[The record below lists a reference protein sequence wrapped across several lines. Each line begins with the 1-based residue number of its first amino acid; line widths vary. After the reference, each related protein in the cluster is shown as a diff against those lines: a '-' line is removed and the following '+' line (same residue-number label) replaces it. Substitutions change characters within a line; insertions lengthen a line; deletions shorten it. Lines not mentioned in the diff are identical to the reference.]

1 MMCLSMVN
9 RDKLFQRAIQ
19 KFDSAH
25 LEDPKKISINGEKI
39 SWSLHYHQ
47 RMTHWVQHLAP
58 EASEPLLLAARSQ
71 HIRRWEIPRENYP
84 MDKSGYKRWRKTLA
98 KFHANE
104 VAKILLE
111 IGYEQ
116 HTVNRLKELLQ
127 KIRLKLDPEVQLLED
142 AICLVF
148 LENEFSE
155 FAQKHDKKK
164 LIGILQKTWIK
175 MSPKG
180 HQEFG
185 LTLFVYKYFVVIP
198 KVFEASHRVLHVSF
212 ENK

>member
-9 RDKLFQRAIQ
+9 QDKRFQEAIQ
-19 KFDSAH
+19 KFDRAH
-25 LEDPKKISINGEKI
+25 LEDPKKISIDGEEI
-39 SWSLHYHQ
+39 PWSLHYHQ

-58 EASEPLLLAARSQ
+58 KASEPLLLAARSQ
-71 HIRRWEIPRENYP
+71 HIRRWKIPRENYP

-111 IGYEQ
+111 IGYQQ

-155 FAQKHDKKK
+155 FAQKHDEKK

-180 HQEFG
+180 HQEA
-185 LTLFVYKYFVVIP
+185 LALVKEMP
-198 KVFEASHRVLHVSF
+198 KEDCKIIQKAL
-212 ENK
+212 ENS

>member
-180 HQEFG
+180 HQEALALVKG
-185 LTLFVYKYFVVIP
+185 MP
-198 KVFEASHRVLHVSF
+198 KEDCELIQKALESS
-212 ENK
+212 

>member
-9 RDKLFQRAIQ
+9 QDKRFQKAIQ
-19 KFDSAH
+19 KFDRAH
-25 LEDPKKISINGEKI
+25 LEDPKKISIDGEEI
-39 SWSLHYHQ
+39 PWSLHYHQ

-58 EASEPLLLAARSQ
+58 KASEPLLLAARSQ
-71 HIRRWEIPRENYP
+71 HIRRWKIPRENYP

-111 IGYEQ
+111 IGYQQ

-155 FAQKHDKKK
+155 FAQKHDEKK

-180 HQEFG
+180 HQEA
-185 LTLFVYKYFVVIP
+185 LALVKEMP
-198 KVFEASHRVLHVSF
+198 KEDCKIIQKAL
-212 ENK
+212 ENS